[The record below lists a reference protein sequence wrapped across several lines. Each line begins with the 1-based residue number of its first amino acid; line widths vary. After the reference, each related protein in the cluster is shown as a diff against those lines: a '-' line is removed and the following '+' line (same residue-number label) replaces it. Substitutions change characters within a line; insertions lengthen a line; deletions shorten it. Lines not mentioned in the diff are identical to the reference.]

1 MDELTPIYDVTK
13 KDLAKGRNLKIAA
26 WSAPVVLAGLPAVI
40 FLFLTVVFGT
50 TPPVAATF
58 FFLGLILTII
68 GFVTGLAFSGYF
80 AYRYSNWSKEM
91 RERIAADGIKAGEI
105 DWFRNEMK
113 TSEKRALHEAERSDP
128 LLADA
133 YRETLASRL
142 TATRI
147 IKSSK
152 RELLLAR
159 RRETKLKYLK
169 SQNAERFLE
178 EVKGDIDK
186 FSSINGEAKEMLV
199 EAESRLQMIEAAAT
213 RGTNLA
219 NAELALE
226 RLSART
232 AELPLALEA
241 ARMQEEIRKELET
254 GDYKL
259 DELTAGEQ
267 AETDESSERE
277 PQSRSNV

>member
-1 MDELTPIYDVTK
+1 MDELSPIYDVTK
-13 KDLAKGRNLKIAA
+13 RDLAKGRNLKIAA
-26 WSAPVVLAGLPAVI
+26 WSAPVVLAGLPAII
-40 FLFLTVVFGT
+40 FLFLTIVFGT

-68 GFVTGLAFSGYF
+68 GFVGGLALSGFF
-80 AYRYSNWSKEM
+80 AYRHSSWTKEM
-91 RERIAADGIKAGEI
+91 RERIAADGIKAGEVE
-105 DWFRNEMK
+105 WFRNEMK
-113 TSEKRALHEAERSDP
+113 TTEKRALREAEQADP

-178 EVKGDIDK
+178 EVKGDIEK
-186 FSSINGEAKEMLV
+186 ITSINTEAKEMLI
-199 EAESRLQMIEAAAT
+199 EAESRMQMIEAAST

-219 NAELALE
+219 NAEFALE

-232 AELPLALEA
+232 SELPLALEA
-241 ARMQEEIRKELET
+241 AKMQEEIRKELET

-259 DELTAGEQ
+259 DELTADEGKE
-267 AETDESSERE
+267 ESSERV

>member
-1 MDELTPIYDVTK
+1 MNELTPIYEVTK
-13 KDLAKGRNLKIAA
+13 KDLAKGRNLKIGAWTAPLVLGGVPAA
-26 WSAPVVLAGLPAVI
+26 I
-40 FLFLTVVFGT
+40 FLFLTIVFGT
-50 TPPVAATF
+50 TPPIAATF
-58 FFLGLILTII
+58 FFLGLILAVI
-68 GFVTGLAFSGYF
+68 GFIGGLALSGLF
-80 AYRYSNWSKEM
+80 AFRYSNWTKDM
-91 RERIAADGIKAGEI
+91 RERIAADGIKASEI
-105 DWFRNEMK
+105 DWFKNELK
-113 TSEKRALHEAERSDP
+113 TSEKKMLREVERGDP

-152 RELLLAR
+152 RELLLTR

-178 EVKGDIDK
+178 EVKNDVEKI
-186 FSSINGEAKEMLV
+186 SSINTEAKEMLV
-199 EAESRLQMIEAAAT
+199 EAESRLQMIEAAAI

-241 ARMQEEIRKELET
+241 AKMQDEIRRELESGTYDLKELTRDDEPQEE
-254 GDYKL
+254 D
-259 DELTAGEQ
+259 
-267 AETDESSERE
+267 SERE

>member
-1 MDELTPIYDVTK
+1 MDELSPIYDVTK
-13 KDLAKGRNLKIAA
+13 RDLAKGRNLKIAA
-26 WSAPVVLAGLPAVI
+26 WSAPVVLAGLPAII
-40 FLFLTVVFGT
+40 FLFLTIVFGT

-68 GFVTGLAFSGYF
+68 GFVGGLALSGFF
-80 AYRYSNWSKEM
+80 AYRHSSWTKEM
-91 RERIAADGIKAGEI
+91 RERIAADGIKAGEVE
-105 DWFRNEMK
+105 WFRNEMK
-113 TSEKRALHEAERSDP
+113 TTEKRALREAEQADP

-178 EVKGDIDK
+178 EVKGDIEK
-186 FSSINGEAKEMLV
+186 ITSINTEAKEMLI
-199 EAESRLQMIEAAAT
+199 EAESRMQMIEAAST

-232 AELPLALEA
+232 SELPLALEA
-241 ARMQEEIRKELET
+241 AKMQEEIRKELET

-259 DELTAGEQ
+259 DELTADEGKE
-267 AETDESSERE
+267 ESSERV

>member
-1 MDELTPIYDVTK
+1 MDDLSPIYDVTK

-26 WSAPVVLAGLPAVI
+26 WSAPVVLAGLPAII
-40 FLFLTVVFGT
+40 FLFLTIAFGT

-68 GFVTGLAFSGYF
+68 GFIGGLALSGFF
-80 AYRYSNWSKEM
+80 AYRYSNWTKEM

-105 DWFRNEMK
+105 EWFRNEMK
-113 TSEKRALHEAERSDP
+113 TSEKKALREAGRSDP

-152 RELLLAR
+152 RELLLSR

-169 SQNAERFLE
+169 SQNAERFLDE
-178 EVKGDIDK
+178 IKSDIEK
-186 FSSINGEAKEMLV
+186 ISSINREAKEMLV
-199 EAESRLQMIEAAAT
+199 EAESRLQMIEATAT

-232 AELPLALEA
+232 SELPLALEA
-241 ARMQEEIRKELET
+241 AKMQEEIRKELET
-254 GDYKL
+254 GDYNL
-259 DELTAGEQ
+259 DELTRGGET
-267 AETDESSERE
+267 EESSERE

>member
-1 MDELTPIYDVTK
+1 MSELTPIYDVTK
-13 KDLAKGRNLKIAA
+13 RDLAKGRNLKIAA
-26 WSAPVVLAGLPAVI
+26 WSAPLVLAGLPAVI
-40 FLFLTVVFGT
+40 FLFLTIVFGT
-50 TPPVAATF
+50 TPPIAATF
-58 FFLGLILTII
+58 LFLGLILAVL
-68 GFVTGLAFSGYF
+68 GFIAGIALSGLF
-80 AYRYSNWSKEM
+80 AYRYSNWTKEM
-91 RERIAADGIKAGEI
+91 RERIAADGIKASEI
-105 DWFRNEMK
+105 DWFRNELK
-113 TSEKRALHEAERSDP
+113 TSEKRALREVERGDP

-152 RELLLAR
+152 RELLLTR

-178 EVKGDIDK
+178 EIKGDIDK
-186 FSSINGEAKEMLV
+186 ISSINTEAKEMLI

-213 RGTNLA
+213 RGTKLA

-232 AELPLALEA
+232 SELPLALEA
-241 ARMQEEIRKELET
+241 AKMQEEIRKELET

-259 DELTAGEQ
+259 NDLIGRE
-267 AETDESSERE
+267 ETEEESSERE

>member
-1 MDELTPIYDVTK
+1 MDDLSPIYDVTK
-13 KDLAKGRNLKIAA
+13 RDLAKGRNLKIAA
-26 WSAPVVLAGLPAVI
+26 WSAPVVLAGLPAII
-40 FLFLTVVFGT
+40 FLFLTIAFGT

-68 GFVTGLAFSGYF
+68 GFIGGLALSGFF
-80 AYRYSNWSKEM
+80 AYRYSNWTKEM

-105 DWFRNEMK
+105 EWFRNEMK
-113 TSEKRALHEAERSDP
+113 TSEKKALREAERSDP

-152 RELLLAR
+152 RELLLSR

-169 SQNAERFLE
+169 SQNAERFLDE
-178 EVKGDIDK
+178 IKSDIEK
-186 FSSINGEAKEMLV
+186 ISSINREAKEMLV
-199 EAESRLQMIEAAAT
+199 EAESRLQMIEATAT

-232 AELPLALEA
+232 SELPLALEA
-241 ARMQEEIRKELET
+241 AKMQEEIRKELET
-254 GDYKL
+254 GDYNL
-259 DELTAGEQ
+259 DELTRGGET
-267 AETDESSERE
+267 EESSERE

>member
-1 MDELTPIYDVTK
+1 MDDLSPIYDVTK
-13 KDLAKGRNLKIAA
+13 RDLAKGRNLKIAA
-26 WSAPVVLAGLPAVI
+26 WSAPVVLAGLPAII
-40 FLFLTVVFGT
+40 FLFLTIAFGT

-68 GFVTGLAFSGYF
+68 GFVGGLALSGFF
-80 AYRYSNWSKEM
+80 AYRYSNWTKEM

-105 DWFRNEMK
+105 EWFRNEMK
-113 TSEKRALHEAERSDP
+113 TSEKKALREAGRSDP

-152 RELLLAR
+152 RELLLSR

-169 SQNAERFLE
+169 SQNAERFLDE
-178 EVKGDIDK
+178 IKSDIEK
-186 FSSINGEAKEMLV
+186 ISSINREAKEMLV
-199 EAESRLQMIEAAAT
+199 EAESRLQMIEATAT

-232 AELPLALEA
+232 SELPLALEA
-241 ARMQEEIRKELET
+241 AKMQEEIRKELET

-259 DELTAGEQ
+259 DELTRGGE
-267 AETDESSERE
+267 AEESSERE

>member
-1 MDELTPIYDVTK
+1 MNELTPIYDVTK
-13 KDLAKGRNLKIAA
+13 KDLAKGRNLKVGA
-26 WSAPVVLAGLPAVI
+26 WSAPLVLAGLPAII
-40 FLFLTVVFGT
+40 FLFLTIVFGT

-58 FFLGLILTII
+58 FFLGLILTVI
-68 GFVTGLAFSGYF
+68 GFISGVVLSGFF
-80 AYRYSNWSKEM
+80 AYRYSNWTKDM
-91 RERIAADGIKAGEI
+91 RERIAADGIKASEV
-105 DWFRNEMK
+105 DWFRNELK
-113 TSEKRALHEAERSDP
+113 TSEKNALRDVERGDP

-147 IKSSK
+147 IRSSK
-152 RELLLAR
+152 RELLLSR

-169 SQNAERFLE
+169 SENAERFLDE
-178 EVKGDIDK
+178 IKRDITK
-186 FSSINGEAKEMLV
+186 ISSINTEAKEMLI
-199 EAESRLQMIEAAAT
+199 EAESRLQMIEAAAV

-226 RLSART
+226 RLSARR

-241 ARMQEEIRKELET
+241 AKMQEEIRKELET

-259 DELTAGEQ
+259 DELTGVES
-267 AETDESSERE
+267 AEAEESSERE

>member
-1 MDELTPIYDVTK
+1 MDELSPIYDVTK
-13 KDLAKGRNLKIAA
+13 RDLAKGRNLKIAA
-26 WSAPVVLAGLPAVI
+26 WSAPVVLAGLPAII
-40 FLFLTVVFGT
+40 FLFLTIVFGT

-68 GFVTGLAFSGYF
+68 GFVGGLALSGFF
-80 AYRYSNWSKEM
+80 AYRHSSWTKEM
-91 RERIAADGIKAGEI
+91 RERIAADGIKAGEVE
-105 DWFRNEMK
+105 WFRNEMK
-113 TSEKRALHEAERSDP
+113 TTEKRALREAEQADP

-178 EVKGDIDK
+178 EVKGDIEK
-186 FSSINGEAKEMLV
+186 ITSINTEAKEMLI
-199 EAESRLQMIEAAAT
+199 EAESRMQMIEAAAT

-219 NAELALE
+219 NAEFALE

-232 AELPLALEA
+232 SELPLALEA
-241 ARMQEEIRKELET
+241 AKMQEEIRKELET

-259 DELTAGEQ
+259 DELTADEGKE
-267 AETDESSERE
+267 ESSERV

>member
-1 MDELTPIYDVTK
+1 
-13 KDLAKGRNLKIAA
+13 
-26 WSAPVVLAGLPAVI
+26 
-40 FLFLTVVFGT
+40 
-50 TPPVAATF
+50 
-58 FFLGLILTII
+58 
-68 GFVTGLAFSGYF
+68 
-80 AYRYSNWSKEM
+80 M

-105 DWFRNEMK
+105 DWFRNELK
-113 TSEKRALHEAERSDP
+113 TSEKKALREVERGDP

-169 SQNAERFLE
+169 SQNSERFLE
-178 EVKGDIDK
+178 EVKNDVEKI
-186 FSSINGEAKEMLV
+186 SSINREAKEMLI

-241 ARMQEEIRKELET
+241 AKMQEEIRKELET

-259 DELTAGEQ
+259 DELTTGREI
-267 AETDESSERE
+267 EEKESSERE

>member
-113 TSEKRALHEAERSDP
+113 TSEKRALHEAARSDP

>member
-1 MDELTPIYDVTK
+1 MDELSPIYDVTK
-13 KDLAKGRNLKIAA
+13 RDLAKGRNLKIAA
-26 WSAPVVLAGLPAVI
+26 WSAPVVLAGLPAII
-40 FLFLTVVFGT
+40 FLFLTIVFGT

-58 FFLGLILTII
+58 FFLGLILAIV
-68 GFVTGLAFSGYF
+68 GFVGGLALSGFF
-80 AYRYSNWSKEM
+80 AYRYSGWTKEM
-91 RERIAADGIKAGEI
+91 RERIAADGIKAGEVE
-105 DWFRNEMK
+105 WFRNEMK
-113 TSEKRALHEAERSDP
+113 TSEKRALREAERADP

-147 IKSSK
+147 IRSSK
-152 RELLLAR
+152 RELLLSR

-178 EVKGDIDK
+178 EVKGDIEK
-186 FSSINGEAKEMLV
+186 ISSINREAKEMLV

-232 AELPLALEA
+232 SELPLALEA
-241 ARMQEEIRKELET
+241 AKMQEEIRKELET

-259 DELTAGEQ
+259 DEITGD
-267 AETDESSERE
+267 DEKEVSSERE

>member
-1 MDELTPIYDVTK
+1 MSELTPIYDVTK
-13 KDLAKGRNLKIAA
+13 RDLAKGRNLKIAA
-26 WSAPVVLAGLPAVI
+26 WSAPLVLAGLPAII
-40 FLFLTVVFGT
+40 FLFLTIVFGT
-50 TPPVAATF
+50 TPPIAATF
-58 FFLGLILTII
+58 FFLGLILAVL
-68 GFVTGLAFSGYF
+68 GFIAGIALSGLF
-80 AYRYSNWSKEM
+80 AYRYSNWTKEM
-91 RERIAADGIKAGEI
+91 RERIAADGIKASEI
-105 DWFRNEMK
+105 DWFRNELK
-113 TSEKRALHEAERSDP
+113 TSEKRALREVERDDP

-152 RELLLAR
+152 RELLLTR

-178 EVKGDIDK
+178 EIKGDIDK
-186 FSSINGEAKEMLV
+186 ISSINTEAKEMLI

-213 RGTNLA
+213 RGTKLA

-232 AELPLALEA
+232 SELPLALEA
-241 ARMQEEIRKELET
+241 AKMQEEIRKELET

-259 DELTAGEQ
+259 NDLIGRE
-267 AETDESSERE
+267 ETEEESSERE

>member
-1 MDELTPIYDVTK
+1 MNELTPIYEVTK
-13 KDLAKGRNLKIAA
+13 KDLSKGRNLKIGA
-26 WSAPVVLAGLPAVI
+26 WSAPFVLGGIPAVV
-40 FLFLTVVFGT
+40 FLFLTIVFGT
-50 TPPVAATF
+50 TPPIAATF
-58 FFLGLILTII
+58 FFLGLILTVI
-68 GFVTGLAFSGYF
+68 GFISGLALSGFF
-80 AYRYSNWSKEM
+80 AYRYSTWTKEM
-91 RERIAADGIKAGEI
+91 RERIAADGIKASEV

-113 TSEKRALHEAERSDP
+113 TSEKKALRDVERGDP

-178 EVKGDIDK
+178 EVKGDVEKI
-186 FSSINGEAKEMLV
+186 SSINTEAKEMLI

-241 ARMQEEIRKELET
+241 AKMQEEIRKELET

-259 DELTAGEQ
+259 DELTAGGEVE
-267 AETDESSERE
+267 AKESSERE

>member
-1 MDELTPIYDVTK
+1 MDELSPIYDVTK
-13 KDLAKGRNLKIAA
+13 RDLAKGRNFKIAA
-26 WSAPVVLAGLPAVI
+26 WSAPVVLAGFPAVI
-40 FLFLTVVFGT
+40 FLFLTIVFGT

-68 GFVTGLAFSGYF
+68 GFVGGLALSGFF
-80 AYRYSNWSKEM
+80 AYRYSSWTKEM
-91 RERIAADGIKAGEI
+91 RERIAADGIKAGEVE
-105 DWFRNEMK
+105 WYRNEMK
-113 TSEKRALHEAERSDP
+113 TTEKRALREAEQADP

-178 EVKGDIDK
+178 EVKGDIEK
-186 FSSINGEAKEMLV
+186 ITSINTEAKEMLI
-199 EAESRLQMIEAAAT
+199 EAESRMQMIEAAAT

-232 AELPLALEA
+232 SELPLALEA
-241 ARMQEEIRKELET
+241 AKMQEEIRKELET

-259 DELTAGEQ
+259 DELTADEGKE
-267 AETDESSERE
+267 ESSERV

>member
-1 MDELTPIYDVTK
+1 MDELSPIYDVTK
-13 KDLAKGRNLKIAA
+13 RDLAKGRNLKIAA
-26 WSAPVVLAGLPAVI
+26 WSAPVVLAGLPAIV
-40 FLFLTVVFGT
+40 FLFLTIVFGT

-68 GFVTGLAFSGYF
+68 GFVGGLALSGFF
-80 AYRYSNWSKEM
+80 AYRYSAWTKDM
-91 RERIAADGIKAGEI
+91 RERIAADGIKAGEV

-113 TSEKRALHEAERSDP
+113 TSEKRALREVERGDP

-178 EVKGDIDK
+178 EVKSDIEK
-186 FSSINGEAKEMLV
+186 ISSINGEAKEMLI
-199 EAESRLQMIEAAAT
+199 EAESRMHMIEAAAT

-232 AELPLALEA
+232 SELPLALEA
-241 ARMQEEIRKELET
+241 AKMQEEIRKELET

-259 DELTAGEQ
+259 DELPVDE
-267 AETDESSERE
+267 EKEESSERE

>member
-13 KDLAKGRNLKIAA
+13 KDLAKGRNLKIAV

-40 FLFLTVVFGT
+40 FLFLTIVFGT

-68 GFVTGLAFSGYF
+68 GFVGGLAFSGLF
-80 AYRYSNWSKEM
+80 AYRYSTWTKDM

-105 DWFRNEMK
+105 DWFRNELK
-113 TSEKRALHEAERSDP
+113 TSEKRALREAERSDP

-152 RELLLAR
+152 RELLLSR

-169 SQNAERFLE
+169 SQNADRFLE
-178 EVKGDIDK
+178 EIKGDIEK
-186 FSSINGEAKEMLV
+186 ISSINKEAKEMLI

-232 AELPLALEA
+232 SELPLALEA
-241 ARMQEEIRKELET
+241 AKMQEEIRKELET

-259 DELTAGEQ
+259 EELTASDKADQEGE
-267 AETDESSERE
+267 
-277 PQSRSNV
+277 

>member
-1 MDELTPIYDVTK
+1 MDDLSPIYDVTK
-13 KDLAKGRNLKIAA
+13 RDLAKGRNLKIAA
-26 WSAPVVLAGLPAVI
+26 WSAPVVLAGLPAII
-40 FLFLTVVFGT
+40 FLFLTIAFGT

-68 GFVTGLAFSGYF
+68 GFVGGLALSGFF
-80 AYRYSNWSKEM
+80 AYRYSNWTKEM

-105 DWFRNEMK
+105 EWFRNEMK
-113 TSEKRALHEAERSDP
+113 TSEKKALREAGRSDP

-152 RELLLAR
+152 RELLLSR

-169 SQNAERFLE
+169 SQNAERFLDE
-178 EVKGDIDK
+178 IKSDIEK
-186 FSSINGEAKEMLV
+186 ISSINREAKEMLV
-199 EAESRLQMIEAAAT
+199 EAESRLQMIEATAT

-232 AELPLALEA
+232 SELPLALEA
-241 ARMQEEIRKELET
+241 AKMQEEIRKELET
-254 GDYKL
+254 GDYNL
-259 DELTAGEQ
+259 DELTRGGET
-267 AETDESSERE
+267 EESSERE